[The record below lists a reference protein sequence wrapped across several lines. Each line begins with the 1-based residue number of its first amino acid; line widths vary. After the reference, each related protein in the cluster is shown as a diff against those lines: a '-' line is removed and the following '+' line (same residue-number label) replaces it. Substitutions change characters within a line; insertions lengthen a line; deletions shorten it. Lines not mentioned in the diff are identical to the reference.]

1 MTDYSLI
8 QNELKAISGFD
19 DDTLNRYESCI
30 KNAAIC
36 VNAMLGDK
44 ADENDSRVIYLC
56 AVKAYYT
63 ILLLQNQNDGIT
75 SFKAGDVSYTCSEA
89 VSISAVKTLLE
100 TAMNDCS
107 TLIKKDTFV
116 FKAV

>member
-8 QNELKAISGFD
+8 QNELKVISGFD
-19 DDTLNRYESCI
+19 DEILNRYESCI
-30 KNAAIC
+30 KNAIVY
-36 VNAMLGDK
+36 VNAMLSNK
-44 ADENDSRVIYLC
+44 ANENDSRVVYFC

-75 SFKAGDVSYTCSEA
+75 SFKAGDVSYTRSEA
-89 VSISAVKTLLE
+89 VSLSTVKMLLE

-107 TLIKKDTFV
+107 SLIKKDIFI